1 MEVQCV
7 TNDNNV
13 IQKPIPFEL
22 NTQGNPKTNSL
33 RNVGLILA
41 QDSLL
46 HGTFRYN
53 EFAYSID
60 VVKDIPS
67 LFVEKGQMDDSYSAM
82 ILRYI
87 EDTYDMMFQEKLLSM
102 AITVEAHRHPYNPV
116 KDYMEKCYKNWD
128 HKERIKDFLP
138 TFLGVPTSE
147 VTTLQTKL
155 FLVGA
160 VMKAYKPASKFDWV
174 FDLVGGQGV
183 GKTTLLKK
191 LAHGWYTDQFTDFKD
206 KDNFANML
214 RALIVND
221 DEMTATNNSD
231 FENLKKFISAEELE
245 FRPPYGR
252 HIIRRP
258 KNFVIART
266 TNESTYLK
274 DKTGERRFL
283 PNMADKTRAI
293 ANPVTDLDDDM
304 VANIWGEAVALY
316 KSGFSFI
323 LTKEQQKL
331 IEDNRKSF
339 MYIDETENQIERVL
353 STWSDDWIESSEIA
367 HELGEDNLVKNR
379 SLAKKIKYVMD
390 NRSDWKA
397 GQKRFKNIS
406 RRGYRRVNTELT
418 L

>member
-1 MEVQCV
+1 MEVQRV
-7 TNDNNV
+7 ATNNV
-13 IQKPIPFEL
+13 VKKPIPFEL
-22 NTQGNPKTNSL
+22 NGQGNPKSNSL
-33 RNVGLILA
+33 KNIGLILS
-41 QDSLL
+41 QDSIL
-46 HGTFRYN
+46 HDTFKYN

-60 VVKDIPS
+60 VARDIPE
-67 LFVEKGQMDDSYSAM
+67 LFIEKGQMDDSYMAM

-87 EDTYDMMFQEKLLSM
+87 EDSYNIMFQERLLTM
-102 AITVEAHRHPYNPV
+102 GITVEARQHPYNPV
-116 KDYMEKCYKNWD
+116 KDYMEQCYKDWD

-138 TFLGVPTSE
+138 VYLGVPTSE

-160 VMKAYKPASKFDWV
+160 VMKVYKPDSKFDWV

-206 KDNFANML
+206 KDNYANML

-231 FENLKKFISAEELE
+231 FENLKKFVSAEELE

-252 HIIRRP
+252 HTIRRP
-258 KNFVIART
+258 KNFVMART

-283 PNMADKTRAI
+283 PNMADKSRAV
-293 ANPVTDLDDDM
+293 ANPVTDLDDEE
-304 VANIWGEAVALY
+304 VARIWGEAVALY

-323 LTKEQQKL
+323 LNKEQQKL

-367 HELGEDNLVKNR
+367 QELGEDNLVRNR

-390 NRSDWKA
+390 NRNDWKA
-397 GQKRFKNIS
+397 GQKRFKGTVH
-406 RRGYRRVNTELT
+406 RGYRKVKIL
-418 L
+418 

>member
-1 MEVQCV
+1 MA
-7 TNDNNV
+7 DSNV
-13 IQKPIPFEL
+13 IKKPIRFEL
-22 NTQGNPKTNSL
+22 NAQGNPKTNSL

-41 QDSLL
+41 QDPLL
-46 HGTFRYN
+46 HGLFRYN

-60 VVKDIPS
+60 VVRNVPE
-67 LFVEKGQMDDSYSAM
+67 LFIEKGQLDDSYSAM

-87 EDTYDMMFQEKLLSM
+87 EDSYDVMFQEKILSM
-102 AITVEAHRHPYNPV
+102 AITVEARRHPYNPV

-138 TFLGVPTSE
+138 VYLGVPASE
-147 VTTLQTKL
+147 VTTLQTQI

-160 VMKAYKPASKFDWV
+160 VMKVYKPASKFDWV

-252 HIIRRP
+252 HTIRRP

-283 PNMADKTRAI
+283 PNMADKSRAV
-293 ANPVTDLDDDM
+293 ANPVTDLDDET
-304 VANIWGEAVALY
+304 VAKLWGEAVALY
-316 KSGFSFI
+316 KNGFNFI
-323 LTKEQQKL
+323 LNKEQQNL

-353 STWSDDWIESSEIA
+353 STWSDNWIESSEIA
-367 HELGEDNLVKNR
+367 HELGEDNLIRNR

-397 GQKRFKNIS
+397 GSKKVKGLS
-406 RRGYRRVNTELT
+406 RRGYRRVATS
-418 L
+418 

>member
-1 MEVQCV
+1 M
-7 TNDNNV
+7 TDNV
-13 IQKPIPFEL
+13 VQKPLDFEL
-22 NTQGNPKTNSL
+22 NTQGNPKNNSL
-33 RNVGLILA
+33 KNIGLILS
-41 QDSLL
+41 QDPLL
-46 HGTFRYN
+46 HGTFKYN

-60 VVKDIPS
+60 VVKSIPK
-67 LFVEKGQMDDSYSAM
+67 LFIEKGQLDDSYAAI

-87 EDTYDMMFQEKLLSM
+87 EDTYYVMFQEKLLNM
-102 AITVEAHRHPYNPV
+102 AITVEARTHPYNPV
-116 KDYMEKCYKNWD
+116 KDYMERCYKNWD

-138 TFLGVPTSE
+138 VFLGVPASE

-160 VMKAYKPASKFDWV
+160 VMKAYEPAGKFDWV

-252 HIIRRP
+252 HTIRRP
-258 KNFVIART
+258 KNFVMART

-283 PNMADKTRAI
+283 PNMANKNLAKL
-293 ANPVTDLDDDM
+293 NPVVDLGDKL
-304 VANIWGEAVALY
+304 VAQLWGEAVNLY
-316 KSGFSFI
+316 KQGFSFR
-323 LTKEQQKL
+323 LTEEQQKL

-339 MYIDETENQIERVL
+339 MYIDEVEYQIERVL
-353 STWSDDWIESSEIA
+353 NTWSDDWIESSEIA
-367 HELGEDNLVKNR
+367 HEMGEDNLVKNR

-390 NRSDWKA
+390 NRDDWKS
-397 GQKRFKNIS
+397 GYRKNNGLS
-406 RRGYRRVNTELT
+406 HRGYWKVVTG
-418 L
+418 

>member
-1 MEVQCV
+1 MEVQRV
-7 TNDNNV
+7 ATNNV
-13 IQKPIPFEL
+13 VKKPIPFEL
-22 NTQGNPKTNSL
+22 NGQGNPKSNSL
-33 RNVGLILA
+33 KNIGLILS
-41 QDSLL
+41 QDSIL
-46 HGTFRYN
+46 HDTFKYN

-60 VVKDIPS
+60 VVRDIPE
-67 LFVEKGQMDDSYSAM
+67 LFIEKGQMDDSYMAM

-87 EDTYDMMFQEKLLSM
+87 EDSYNIMFQERLLTM
-102 AITVEAHRHPYNPV
+102 GITVEARQHPYNPV
-116 KDYMEKCYKNWD
+116 KDYMKQCYKDWD

-138 TFLGVPTSE
+138 VYLGVPTSE

-160 VMKAYKPASKFDWV
+160 VMKVYKPDSKFDWV

-206 KDNFANML
+206 KDNYANML

-231 FENLKKFISAEELE
+231 FENLKKFVSAEELE

-252 HIIRRP
+252 HTIRRP
-258 KNFVIART
+258 KNFVMART

-283 PNMADKTRAI
+283 PNMADKSRAV
-293 ANPVTDLDDDM
+293 ANPVTDLDDEE
-304 VANIWGEAVALY
+304 VARIWGEAVALY

-323 LTKEQQKL
+323 LNKEQQKL

-367 HELGEDNLVKNR
+367 QELGEDNLVRNR

-390 NRSDWKA
+390 NRNDWKA
-397 GQKRFKNIS
+397 GQKRFKGTVH
-406 RRGYRRVNTELT
+406 RGYRKVKIL
-418 L
+418 

>member
-1 MEVQCV
+1 MA
-7 TNDNNV
+7 TNNV
-13 IQKPIPFEL
+13 VKKPIPFEL
-22 NTQGNPKTNSL
+22 NGQGNPKSNSL
-33 RNVGLILA
+33 KNIGLILS
-41 QDSLL
+41 QDSIL
-46 HGTFRYN
+46 HDTFKYN
-53 EFAYSID
+53 KFAYSID
-60 VVKDIPS
+60 VVRDIPE
-67 LFVEKGQMDDSYSAM
+67 LFIEKGQMDDSYMAM

-87 EDTYDMMFQEKLLSM
+87 EDSYNIMFQERLLTM
-102 AITVEAHRHPYNPV
+102 GITVEARQHPYNPV
-116 KDYMEKCYKNWD
+116 KDYMEKCYKDWD

-138 TFLGVPTSE
+138 VYLGVPTSE

-160 VMKAYKPASKFDWV
+160 VMKVYKPDSKFDWV

-206 KDNFANML
+206 KDNYANML

-231 FENLKKFISAEELE
+231 FENLKKFVSAEELE
-245 FRPPYGR
+245 FRLPYGR
-252 HIIRRP
+252 HTIRRP
-258 KNFVIART
+258 KNFVMART

-283 PNMADKTRAI
+283 PNMADKSRAV
-293 ANPVTDLDDDM
+293 ANPVTDLDDEE
-304 VANIWGEAVALY
+304 VARIWGEAVALY

-323 LTKEQQKL
+323 LNKEQQKL

-367 HELGEDNLVKNR
+367 QELGEDNLVRNR

-390 NRSDWKA
+390 NRNDWKA
-397 GQKRFKNIS
+397 GQKRFKGTVH
-406 RRGYRRVNTELT
+406 RGYRKVKIL
-418 L
+418 

>member
-1 MEVQCV
+1 MEVQRV
-7 TNDNNV
+7 ATNNV
-13 IQKPIPFEL
+13 VKKPIPFEL
-22 NTQGNPKTNSL
+22 NGQGNPKSNSL
-33 RNVGLILA
+33 KNIGLILS
-41 QDSLL
+41 QDSIL
-46 HGTFRYN
+46 HDTFKYN

-60 VVKDIPS
+60 VVRDIPE
-67 LFVEKGQMDDSYSAM
+67 LFIEKGQMDDSYMAM

-87 EDTYDMMFQEKLLSM
+87 EDSYNIMFQERLLTM
-102 AITVEAHRHPYNPV
+102 GITVEARQHPYNPV
-116 KDYMEKCYKNWD
+116 KDYMEQCYKDWD

-138 TFLGVPTSE
+138 VYLGVPTSE

-160 VMKAYKPASKFDWV
+160 VMKVYKPDSKFDWV

-206 KDNFANML
+206 KDNYANML

-231 FENLKKFISAEELE
+231 FENLKKFVSAEELE

-252 HIIRRP
+252 HTIRRP
-258 KNFVIART
+258 KNFVMART

-274 DKTGERRFL
+274 DKTGEWRFL
-283 PNMADKTRAI
+283 PNMADKSRAV
-293 ANPVTDLDDDM
+293 ANPVTDLDDEE
-304 VANIWGEAVALY
+304 VARIWGEAVALY

-323 LTKEQQKL
+323 LNKEQQKL

-367 HELGEDNLVKNR
+367 QELGEDNLVRNR

-390 NRSDWKA
+390 NRNDWKA
-397 GQKRFKNIS
+397 GQKRFKGTVH
-406 RRGYRRVNTELT
+406 RGYRKVKIL
-418 L
+418 

>member
-1 MEVQCV
+1 MEVQRV
-7 TNDNNV
+7 ATNNV
-13 IQKPIPFEL
+13 VKKPIPFEL
-22 NTQGNPKTNSL
+22 NGQGNPKSNSL
-33 RNVGLILA
+33 KNIGLILS
-41 QDSLL
+41 QDSIL
-46 HGTFRYN
+46 HDTFKYN

-60 VVKDIPS
+60 VVRDIPE
-67 LFVEKGQMDDSYSAM
+67 LFIEKGQMDDSYMAM

-87 EDTYDMMFQEKLLSM
+87 EDSYNIMFQERLLTM
-102 AITVEAHRHPYNPV
+102 GITVEARQHPYNPV
-116 KDYMEKCYKNWD
+116 KDYMEQCYKDWD

-138 TFLGVPTSE
+138 VYLGVPTSE

-160 VMKAYKPASKFDWV
+160 VMKVYKPDSKFDWV

-191 LAHGWYTDQFTDFKD
+191 LARGWYTDQFTDFKD
-206 KDNFANML
+206 KDNYANML

-231 FENLKKFISAEELE
+231 FENLKKFVSAEELE

-252 HIIRRP
+252 HTIRRP
-258 KNFVIART
+258 KNFVMART

-283 PNMADKTRAI
+283 PNMADKSRAV
-293 ANPVTDLDDDM
+293 ANPVTDLDDEE
-304 VANIWGEAVALY
+304 VARIWGEAVALY

-323 LTKEQQKL
+323 LNKEQQKL

-367 HELGEDNLVKNR
+367 QELGEDNLVRNR

-390 NRSDWKA
+390 NRNDWKA
-397 GQKRFKNIS
+397 GQKRFKGTVH
-406 RRGYRRVNTELT
+406 RGYRKVKIL
-418 L
+418 

>member
-1 MEVQCV
+1 MAE
-7 TNDNNV
+7 NDV
-13 IQKPIPFEL
+13 VRKPIPFEL

-33 RNVGLILA
+33 KNVGLILT
-41 QDSLL
+41 QDPLL
-46 HGTFRYN
+46 HDTFRYN
-53 EFAYSID
+53 EFTYSID
-60 VVKDIPS
+60 VVKNIPQ
-67 LFVEKGQMDDSYSAM
+67 LFVEKGQLDDSYSAI

-87 EDTYDMMFQEKLLSM
+87 EDTYDVMFQEKLLNM
-102 AITVEAHRHPYNPV
+102 GITVEAKTHPYNPV
-116 KDYMEKCYKNWD
+116 KEYMEKCFKEWD

-138 TFLGVPTSE
+138 VYLGVPHSD
-147 VTTLQTKL
+147 VTTLQTKI

-160 VMKAYKPASKFDWV
+160 VTKVYKPDSKFDWV

-191 LAHGWYTDQFTDFKD
+191 LAHGWYTDQFTDFTNKD
-206 KDNFANML
+206 SYGNML
-214 RALIVND
+214 RALIIND

-252 HIIRRP
+252 HTIRRP

-283 PNMADKTRAI
+283 PNMADKSLATL
-293 ANPVTDLDDDM
+293 NPVTNLDEKTI
-304 VANIWGEAVALY
+304 NQIWGEAVYLY
-316 KSGFSFI
+316 HDGFSFM
-323 LTKEQQKL
+323 LTEKEQKL
-331 IEDNRKSF
+331 IEENRKSF

-397 GQKRFKNIS
+397 AQKRFKGTVH
-406 RRGYRRVNTELT
+406 RGYRRVNTL
-418 L
+418 

>member
-1 MEVQCV
+1 MEVQRV
-7 TNDNNV
+7 ATNNV
-13 IQKPIPFEL
+13 VKKPIPFEL
-22 NTQGNPKTNSL
+22 NGQGNPKSNSL
-33 RNVGLILA
+33 KNIGLILS
-41 QDSLL
+41 QDSIL
-46 HGTFRYN
+46 HDTFKYN

-60 VVKDIPS
+60 VVRDIPE
-67 LFVEKGQMDDSYSAM
+67 LFIEKGQMDDSYMAM

-87 EDTYDMMFQEKLLSM
+87 EDSYNIMFQERLLTM
-102 AITVEAHRHPYNPV
+102 GITVEARQHPYNPV
-116 KDYMEKCYKNWD
+116 KDYMEQCYKDWD

-138 TFLGVPTSE
+138 VYLGVPTSE

-160 VMKAYKPASKFDWV
+160 VMKVYKPDSKFDWV

-206 KDNFANML
+206 KDNYANML

-231 FENLKKFISAEELE
+231 FENLKKFVSAEELE

-252 HIIRRP
+252 HTIRRP
-258 KNFVIART
+258 KKFVMART

-283 PNMADKTRAI
+283 PNMADKSRAV
-293 ANPVTDLDDDM
+293 ANPVTDLDDEE
-304 VANIWGEAVALY
+304 VARIWGEAVALY

-323 LTKEQQKL
+323 LNKEQQKL

-367 HELGEDNLVKNR
+367 QELGEDNLVRNR

-390 NRSDWKA
+390 NRNDWKA
-397 GQKRFKNIS
+397 GQKRFKGTVH
-406 RRGYRRVNTELT
+406 RGYRKVKIL
-418 L
+418 

>member
-1 MEVQCV
+1 M
-7 TNDNNV
+7 
-13 IQKPIPFEL
+13 
-22 NTQGNPKTNSL
+22 
-33 RNVGLILA
+33 
-41 QDSLL
+41 
-46 HGTFRYN
+46 
-53 EFAYSID
+53 
-60 VVKDIPS
+60 PS
-67 LFVEKGQMDDSYSAM
+67 G
-82 ILRYI
+82 
-87 EDTYDMMFQEKLLSM
+87 
-102 AITVEAHRHPYNPV
+102 
-116 KDYMEKCYKNWD
+116 
-128 HKERIKDFLP
+128 
-138 TFLGVPTSE
+138 E

-160 VMKAYKPASKFDWV
+160 VMKVYKPESKFDWV

-191 LAHGWYTDQFTDFKD
+191 LARGWYTDQFTDFKD

-214 RALIVND
+214 RALIIND

-252 HIIRRP
+252 HTIRRP
-258 KNFVIART
+258 KNFVMART

-283 PNMADKTRAI
+283 PNMADKSRAM
-293 ANPVTDLDDDM
+293 ANPVTDLDDTM
-304 VANIWGEAVALY
+304 VDHLWGEAVALY
-316 KSGFSFI
+316 KEGFSFQ

-353 STWSDDWIESSEIA
+353 STWDDDWIESSEIA
-367 HELGEDNLVKNR
+367 HGLGEDNLVKNR

-390 NRSDWKA
+390 NRRDWKA

-406 RRGYRRVNTELT
+406 RRGYRRVNTEFT
-418 L
+418 

>member
-1 MEVQCV
+1 MEVQRV
-7 TNDNNV
+7 ATNNV
-13 IQKPIPFEL
+13 VKKPIPFEL
-22 NTQGNPKTNSL
+22 NGQGNPKSNSL
-33 RNVGLILA
+33 KNIGLILS
-41 QDSLL
+41 QDSIL
-46 HGTFRYN
+46 HDTFKYN

-60 VVKDIPS
+60 VVRDIPE
-67 LFVEKGQMDDSYSAM
+67 LFIEKGQMDDSYMAM

-87 EDTYDMMFQEKLLSM
+87 EDSYNIMFQERLLTM
-102 AITVEAHRHPYNPV
+102 GITVEARQHPYNPV
-116 KDYMEKCYKNWD
+116 KDYMEQCYKDWD

-138 TFLGVPTSE
+138 VYLGVPTSE

-160 VMKAYKPASKFDWV
+160 VMKVYKPDSKFDWV

-191 LAHGWYTDQFTDFKD
+191 IAHGWYTDQFTDFKD
-206 KDNFANML
+206 KDNYANML

-231 FENLKKFISAEELE
+231 FENLKKFVSAEELE

-252 HIIRRP
+252 HTIRRP
-258 KNFVIART
+258 KNFVMART

-283 PNMADKTRAI
+283 PNMADKSRAV
-293 ANPVTDLDDDM
+293 ANPVTDLDDEE
-304 VANIWGEAVALY
+304 VARIWGEAVALY

-323 LTKEQQKL
+323 LNKEQQKL

-367 HELGEDNLVKNR
+367 QELGEDNLVRNR

-390 NRSDWKA
+390 NRNDWKA
-397 GQKRFKNIS
+397 GQKRFKGTVH
-406 RRGYRRVNTELT
+406 RGYRKVKIL
-418 L
+418 

>member
-1 MEVQCV
+1 MEVQRV
-7 TNDNNV
+7 ATNNV
-13 IQKPIPFEL
+13 VKKPIPFEL
-22 NTQGNPKTNSL
+22 NGQGNPKSNSL
-33 RNVGLILA
+33 KNIGLILS
-41 QDSLL
+41 QDSIL
-46 HGTFRYN
+46 HDTFKYN

-60 VVKDIPS
+60 VVRDIPE
-67 LFVEKGQMDDSYSAM
+67 LFIEKGQMDDSYMAM

-87 EDTYDMMFQEKLLSM
+87 EDSYNIMFQERLLTM
-102 AITVEAHRHPYNPV
+102 GITVEARQHPYNPV
-116 KDYMEKCYKNWD
+116 KDYMEQCYKDWD

-138 TFLGVPTSE
+138 VYLGVPTSE

-160 VMKAYKPASKFDWV
+160 VMKVYKPDSKFDWV

-191 LAHGWYTDQFTDFKD
+191 VAHGWYTDQFTDFKD
-206 KDNFANML
+206 KDNYANML

-231 FENLKKFISAEELE
+231 FENLKKFVSAEELE

-252 HIIRRP
+252 HTIRRP
-258 KNFVIART
+258 KNFVMART

-283 PNMADKTRAI
+283 PNMADKSRAV
-293 ANPVTDLDDDM
+293 ANPVTDLDDEE
-304 VANIWGEAVALY
+304 VARIWGEAVALY

-323 LTKEQQKL
+323 LNKEQQKL

-367 HELGEDNLVKNR
+367 QELGEDNLVRNR

-390 NRSDWKA
+390 NRNDWKA
-397 GQKRFKNIS
+397 GQKRFKGTVH
-406 RRGYRRVNTELT
+406 RGYRKVKIL
-418 L
+418 

>member
-1 MEVQCV
+1 MA
-7 TNDNNV
+7 NDNV
-13 IQKPIPFEL
+13 IRKPIQFEI
-22 NTQGNPKTNSL
+22 NGQGNPKTNSL
-33 RNVGLILA
+33 KNIGLILA
-41 QDSLL
+41 QDPLL

-60 VVKDIPS
+60 VVKNIPEM
-67 LFVEKGQMDDSYSAM
+67 FIEKGQMDDSYSAM

-87 EDTYDMMFQEKLLSM
+87 EDSYDIMFQEKLLNMS
-102 AITVEAHRHPYNPV
+102 ITVEAHQHPYNPV
-116 KDYMEKCYKNWD
+116 KDYMEKCYKDWD

-138 TFLGVPTSE
+138 MYLGVSNSE
-147 VTTLQTKL
+147 VTELQTKL
-155 FLVGA
+155 FMVGA
-160 VMKAYKPASKFDWV
+160 VMKVYRPSSKFDWV

-206 KDNFANML
+206 KDNYANML

-252 HIIRRP
+252 HTIRRP

-266 TNESTYLK
+266 TNEYTYLK

-283 PNMADKTRAI
+283 PNLADKSRAI
-293 ANPVTDLDDDM
+293 ANPVTDLDDET
-304 VANIWGEAVALY
+304 VAKLWGEAVALY
-316 KSGFSFI
+316 KDGFSFI
-323 LTKEQQKL
+323 LNDHQRKL
-331 IEDNRKSF
+331 IDDNRKSF

-367 HELGEDNLVKNR
+367 EELGEDNLVRNR
-379 SLAKKIKYVMD
+379 SLAKKIKYIMD
-390 NRSDWKA
+390 NRDDWKSGSKKIKGLA
-397 GQKRFKNIS
+397 
-406 RRGYRRVNTELT
+406 RRGYRRVATS
-418 L
+418 

>member
-1 MEVQCV
+1 M
-7 TNDNNV
+7 TDNV
-13 IQKPIPFEL
+13 VQKPLDFEL
-22 NTQGNPKTNSL
+22 NTQGNPKNNSL
-33 RNVGLILA
+33 KNIGLILS
-41 QDSLL
+41 QDPLL
-46 HGTFRYN
+46 HGTFKYN

-60 VVKDIPS
+60 VVKSIPK
-67 LFVEKGQMDDSYSAM
+67 LFIEKGQLDDSYAAI

-87 EDTYDMMFQEKLLSM
+87 EDTYYVMFQEKLLNM
-102 AITVEAHRHPYNPV
+102 AITVEARTHPYNPV
-116 KDYMEKCYKNWD
+116 KDYMKRCYKNWD
-128 HKERIKDFLP
+128 RKERIKDFLP
-138 TFLGVPTSE
+138 TFLGVPASE

-252 HIIRRP
+252 HTIRRP
-258 KNFVIART
+258 KNFVMART

-283 PNMADKTRAI
+283 PNMANKNLAKL
-293 ANPVTDLDDDM
+293 NPVVDLDDKL
-304 VANIWGEAVALY
+304 VAQIWGEAANLY
-316 KSGFSFI
+316 KQGFSFR
-323 LTKEQQKL
+323 LTEEQQKL

-339 MYIDETENQIERVL
+339 MYIDEVEYQIERVL
-353 STWSDDWIESSEIA
+353 NTWSDDWIESSEIA
-367 HELGEDNLVKNR
+367 HEMGEDNLVKNR

-390 NRSDWKA
+390 NRDDWKS
-397 GQKRFKNIS
+397 GYRKNNGLS
-406 RRGYRRVNTELT
+406 HRGYWRSSLVDTGRH
-418 L
+418 

>member
-1 MEVQCV
+1 MA
-7 TNDNNV
+7 TNNV
-13 IQKPIPFEL
+13 VKKPIPFEL
-22 NTQGNPKTNSL
+22 NGQGNPKSNSL
-33 RNVGLILA
+33 KNIGLILS
-41 QDSLL
+41 QDSIL
-46 HGTFRYN
+46 HDTFKYN

-60 VVKDIPS
+60 VVRDIPE
-67 LFVEKGQMDDSYSAM
+67 LFIEKGQMDDSYMAM

-87 EDTYDMMFQEKLLSM
+87 EDSYNIMFQERLLTM
-102 AITVEAHRHPYNPV
+102 GITVEARQHPYNPV
-116 KDYMEKCYKNWD
+116 KDYMEQCYKDWD

-138 TFLGVPTSE
+138 VYLGVPTSE

-160 VMKAYKPASKFDWV
+160 VMKVYKPDSKFDWV

-206 KDNFANML
+206 KDNYANML

-231 FENLKKFISAEELE
+231 FENLKKFVSAEELE

-252 HIIRRP
+252 HTIRRP
-258 KNFVIART
+258 KNFVMART

-283 PNMADKTRAI
+283 PNMADKSRAV
-293 ANPVTDLDDDM
+293 ANPVTDLDDEE
-304 VANIWGEAVALY
+304 VARIWGEAVALY

-323 LTKEQQKL
+323 LNKEQQKL

-367 HELGEDNLVKNR
+367 QELGEDNLVRNR

-390 NRSDWKA
+390 NRNDWKA
-397 GQKRFKNIS
+397 GQKRFKGTVH
-406 RRGYRRVNTELT
+406 RGYRKVKIL
-418 L
+418 

>member
-1 MEVQCV
+1 M
-7 TNDNNV
+7 TDNV
-13 IQKPIPFEL
+13 VQKPLDFEL
-22 NTQGNPKTNSL
+22 NTQGNPKNNSL
-33 RNVGLILA
+33 KNIGLILS
-41 QDSLL
+41 QDPLL
-46 HGTFRYN
+46 HGTFKYN

-60 VVKDIPS
+60 VVKSIPK
-67 LFVEKGQMDDSYSAM
+67 LFIEKGQLDDSYAAI

-87 EDTYDMMFQEKLLSM
+87 EDTYYVMFQEKLLNM
-102 AITVEAHRHPYNPV
+102 AITVEARTHPYNPV
-116 KDYMEKCYKNWD
+116 KDYMERCYKNWD

-138 TFLGVPTSE
+138 TFLGVLTSE

-160 VMKAYKPASKFDWV
+160 VMKVYEPAGKFDWV

-252 HIIRRP
+252 HTIRRP
-258 KNFVIART
+258 KNFVMART

-283 PNMADKTRAI
+283 PNMANKNLAKL
-293 ANPVTDLDDDM
+293 NPVVDLDDKL
-304 VANIWGEAVALY
+304 VSQIWGEAVNLY
-316 KSGFSFI
+316 KQGFSFR
-323 LTKEQQKL
+323 LTEEQQKL

-339 MYIDETENQIERVL
+339 MYIDEVEYQIERVL
-353 STWSDDWIESSEIA
+353 NTWSDDWIESSEIA
-367 HELGEDNLVKNR
+367 HEIGEDNLVKNR

-397 GQKRFKNIS
+397 GQKRFNNIS
-406 RRGYRRVNTELT
+406 RRGYRRMNTGFT

>member
-1 MEVQCV
+1 MAE
-7 TNDNNV
+7 DNV
-13 IQKPIPFEL
+13 IRKPIYFEL
-22 NTQGNPKTNSL
+22 NGQGNPKTNSL
-33 RNVGLILA
+33 KNVGLILA
-41 QDSLL
+41 QDPLL
-46 HGTFRYN
+46 HGTFKYN

-60 VVKDIPS
+60 VVKDIPEM
-67 LFVEKGQMDDSYSAM
+67 FIQKGQMDDSYSAL

-87 EDTYDMMFQEKLLSM
+87 EDSYNIMFQEKLLSM
-102 AITVEAHRHPYNPV
+102 AITVEARQHPYNPV

-138 TFLGVPTSE
+138 LYLGVPDTE
-147 VTTLQTKL
+147 VTALQTKL
-155 FLVGA
+155 FMVGA
-160 VMKAYKPASKFDWV
+160 VMKVYKPSSKFDWV

-206 KDNFANML
+206 KDNYANML

-252 HIIRRP
+252 HTIRRP

-283 PNMADKTRAI
+283 PNMADKSRAV
-293 ANPVTDLDDDM
+293 ANPVTDLDDET
-304 VANIWGEAVALY
+304 VAKLWGEAVALY
-316 KSGFSFI
+316 KNGFNFI
-323 LTKEQQKL
+323 LNKEQQNL

-353 STWSDDWIESSEIA
+353 STWSDNWIESSEIA
-367 HELGEDNLVKNR
+367 HELGEDNLVRNR

-406 RRGYRRVNTELT
+406 RRGYRRVNTQFT
-418 L
+418 

>member
-1 MEVQCV
+1 MA
-7 TNDNNV
+7 TNNV
-13 IQKPIPFEL
+13 VKKPIPFEL
-22 NTQGNPKTNSL
+22 NGQGNPKSNSL
-33 RNVGLILA
+33 KNIGLILS
-41 QDSLL
+41 QDSIL
-46 HGTFRYN
+46 HDTFKYN

-60 VVKDIPS
+60 VVRDIPE
-67 LFVEKGQMDDSYSAM
+67 LFIEKGQMDDSYMAM

-87 EDTYDMMFQEKLLSM
+87 EDSYNIMFQERLLTM
-102 AITVEAHRHPYNPV
+102 GITVEARQHPYNPV
-116 KDYMEKCYKNWD
+116 KDYMEQCYKDWD

-138 TFLGVPTSE
+138 VYLGVPTSE

-160 VMKAYKPASKFDWV
+160 VMKVYKPDSKFDWV

-206 KDNFANML
+206 KDNYANML

-231 FENLKKFISAEELE
+231 FENLKKFVSAEELE

-252 HIIRRP
+252 HTIRRP
-258 KNFVIART
+258 KNFVMVRT

-283 PNMADKTRAI
+283 PNMADKSRAV
-293 ANPVTDLDDDM
+293 ANPVTDLDDEE
-304 VANIWGEAVALY
+304 VARIWGEAVALY

-323 LTKEQQKL
+323 LNKEQQKL

-367 HELGEDNLVKNR
+367 QELGEDNLVRNR

-390 NRSDWKA
+390 NRNDWKA
-397 GQKRFKNIS
+397 GQKRFKGTVH
-406 RRGYRRVNTELT
+406 RGYRKVKIL
-418 L
+418 

>member
-1 MEVQCV
+1 MA
-7 TNDNNV
+7 DSNV
-13 IQKPIPFEL
+13 IKKPIRFEL
-22 NTQGNPKTNSL
+22 NAQGNPKTNSL

-41 QDSLL
+41 QDPLL
-46 HGTFRYN
+46 HGLFRYN

-60 VVKDIPS
+60 VVRNVPE
-67 LFVEKGQMDDSYSAM
+67 LFIEKGQLDDSYSAM

-87 EDTYDMMFQEKLLSM
+87 EDSYDVMFQEKILSM
-102 AITVEAHRHPYNPV
+102 AITVEARRHPYNPV

-138 TFLGVPTSE
+138 VYLGVPASE
-147 VTTLQTKL
+147 VTTLQTQI

-160 VMKAYKPASKFDWV
+160 VMKVYKPASKFDWV

-252 HIIRRP
+252 HTIRRP

-283 PNMADKTRAI
+283 PNMADKSRAV
-293 ANPVTDLDDDM
+293 ANPVTDLDDET
-304 VANIWGEAVALY
+304 VAKLWGEAVALY
-316 KSGFSFI
+316 KNGFNFI
-323 LTKEQQKL
+323 LNKEQQNL

-353 STWSDDWIESSEIA
+353 STWSDNWIESSEIA
-367 HELGEDNLVKNR
+367 HELGEDNLVRNR
-379 SLAKKIKYVMD
+379 S
-390 NRSDWKA
+390 
-397 GQKRFKNIS
+397 
-406 RRGYRRVNTELT
+406 
-418 L
+418 

>member
-1 MEVQCV
+1 MEVQRV
-7 TNDNNV
+7 ATNNV
-13 IQKPIPFEL
+13 VKKPIPFEL
-22 NTQGNPKTNSL
+22 NGQGNPKSNSL
-33 RNVGLILA
+33 KNIGLILS
-41 QDSLL
+41 QDPIL
-46 HGTFRYN
+46 HDTFKYN

-60 VVKDIPS
+60 VVRDIPE
-67 LFVEKGQMDDSYSAM
+67 LFIEKGQMDDSYMAM

-87 EDTYDMMFQEKLLSM
+87 EDSYNIMFQERLLTM
-102 AITVEAHRHPYNPV
+102 GITVEARQHPYNPV
-116 KDYMEKCYKNWD
+116 KDYMEQCYKDWD

-138 TFLGVPTSE
+138 VYLGVPTSE

-160 VMKAYKPASKFDWV
+160 VMKVYKPDSKFDWV

-206 KDNFANML
+206 KDNYANML

-231 FENLKKFISAEELE
+231 FENLKKFVSAEELE

-252 HIIRRP
+252 HTIRRP
-258 KNFVIART
+258 KNFVMART

-283 PNMADKTRAI
+283 PNMADKSRAV
-293 ANPVTDLDDDM
+293 ANPVTDLDDEE
-304 VANIWGEAVALY
+304 VARIWGEAVALY

-323 LTKEQQKL
+323 LNKEQQKL

-367 HELGEDNLVKNR
+367 QELGEDNLVRNR

-390 NRSDWKA
+390 NRNDWKA
-397 GQKRFKNIS
+397 GQKRFKGTVH
-406 RRGYRRVNTELT
+406 RGYRKVKIL
-418 L
+418 

>member
-1 MEVQCV
+1 MEVQRV
-7 TNDNNV
+7 ATNNV
-13 IQKPIPFEL
+13 VKKPIPFEL
-22 NTQGNPKTNSL
+22 NGQGNPKSNSL
-33 RNVGLILA
+33 KNIGLILS
-41 QDSLL
+41 QDSIL
-46 HGTFRYN
+46 HDTFKYN

-60 VVKDIPS
+60 VVRDIPE
-67 LFVEKGQMDDSYSAM
+67 LFIEKGQMDDSYMAM

-87 EDTYDMMFQEKLLSM
+87 EDSYNIMFQERLLTM
-102 AITVEAHRHPYNPV
+102 GITVEARQHPYNPV
-116 KDYMEKCYKNWD
+116 KDYMEQCYKDWD

-138 TFLGVPTSE
+138 VYLGVPTSE

-160 VMKAYKPASKFDWV
+160 VMKVYKPDSKFDWV

-206 KDNFANML
+206 KDNYANML

-231 FENLKKFISAEELE
+231 FENLKKFVSAEELE

-252 HIIRRP
+252 HTIRRP
-258 KNFVIART
+258 KNFVMART

-283 PNMADKTRAI
+283 PNMADKSRAV
-293 ANPVTDLDDDM
+293 ANPVTDLDDEE
-304 VANIWGEAVALY
+304 VARIWGEAVALY

-323 LTKEQQKL
+323 LNKEQQKL

-367 HELGEDNLVKNR
+367 QELGEDNLVRNR

-390 NRSDWKA
+390 NRNDWKA
-397 GQKRFKNIS
+397 GQKRFKS
-406 RRGYRRVNTELT
+406 TVHRGYRKVKML
-418 L
+418 